1 MLWNFFPYICIFL
14 TAKENMSTS
23 CFIMLHFTVLWKFWA
38 FYKIKVCGNPALSK
52 AMSAIFPT
60 AFAHFVFLLYLA
72 ILITFQIFH
81 YYYICDGE
89 LWSVIFDA
97 TIAKKL
103 WLVEG
108 SDDNNIKQYLSI
120 LNCMYHL
127 TSKYSWREYFH
138 KQMLN

>member
-72 ILITFQIFH
+72 ILITFQVFH
-81 YYYICDGE
+81 YYYICDGD
-89 LWSVIFDA
+89 LWSVIFDV
-97 TIAKKL
+97 TIAKKKIIPHWRFRW
-103 WLVEG
+103 WLSFFSNKVFFNYG
-108 SDDNNIKQYLSI
+108 VYTYIYTD
-120 LNCMYHL
+120 
-127 TSKYSWREYFH
+127 F
-138 KQMLN
+138 